1 MLRFVR
7 ILLYNDVELT
17 QREMAVGRDDDR
29 EVFVADEVLGQARL
43 GSDDGGDGD
52 AAAREQLC
60 QRLAPAASSRTQDD
74 NLWINSNF
82 SSKVK
87 AWLHESVIA
96 QFS

>member
-17 QREMAVGRDDDR
+17 QREMAVWRDDDR

-52 AAAREQLC
+52 ALAPKQLG
-60 QRLAPAASSRTQDD
+60 QRLLPAPSGRAKNKHLR
-74 NLWINSNF
+74 
-82 SSKVK
+82 
-87 AWLHESVIA
+87 
-96 QFS
+96 